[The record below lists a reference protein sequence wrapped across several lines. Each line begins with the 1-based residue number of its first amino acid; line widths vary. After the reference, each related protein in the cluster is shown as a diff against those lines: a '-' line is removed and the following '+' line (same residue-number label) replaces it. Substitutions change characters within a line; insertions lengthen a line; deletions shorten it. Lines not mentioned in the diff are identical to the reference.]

1 MVVTEC
7 PILTDLGV
15 RVPDVVWVSPAFFAA
30 HGETSPLPAAP
41 EICVEIVSP
50 SNAEEEMRQ
59 KTAAYRAAGAREVW
73 VVSEEGGVRY
83 FDAQGARAESAFA
96 VRRDLPPRAPG

>member
-59 KTAAYRAAGAREVW
+59 KTAAYLAAGAREVW
-73 VVSEEGGVRY
+73 VVSEEGSVRY